1 MDQPTGQAY
10 DAWHSQMTESAVPW
24 QLDRPSSDS
33 FSMDF
38 SSAAIGSIGMTNS
51 QFSSCEGYR
60 SKREIQRSEDAY
72 YSVQFMIDGHENVSS
87 NEHRDVLS
95 PGDAYLWDSED
106 EFSFQ
111 TINQIDS
118 YSIRIPKFVF
128 SGQRGGVEPSQR
140 KANINKGVAAVLFQ
154 VVRSSFLNSGLMS
167 PSENHVAQDVITSL
181 VKTVFCASQAD
192 YRVEAPRKLLLQRVQ
207 NYIHN
212 NLEDYSLSVETVARA
227 QGISQRYLHSLFSDQ
242 ALTFSGYV
250 QHQRIESVKR
260 DLANQLDKS
269 TLTVIA
275 QRYGFQESSHFSRV
289 FKRATGITARDFRK
303 SKA

>member
-1 MDQPTGQAY
+1 
-10 DAWHSQMTESAVPW
+10 
-24 QLDRPSSDS
+24 
-33 FSMDF
+33 
-38 SSAAIGSIGMTNS
+38 
-51 QFSSCEGYR
+51 
-60 SKREIQRSEDAY
+60 
-72 YSVQFMIDGHENVSS
+72 MIDGHENVSS
-87 NEHRDVLS
+87 NEHRTVLS

-106 EFSFQ
+106 EFAFQ

-118 YSIRIPKFVF
+118 YSIRIPKLVF
-128 SGQRGGVEPSQR
+128 SGQTGEAEPSLR

-212 NLEDYSLSVETVARA
+212 NLEDSLLSVETVAKA
-227 QGISQRYLHSLFSDQ
+227 QGISKRNLHSLFSDQ

-250 QHQRIESVKR
+250 QHKRIENVKR
-260 DLANQLDKS
+260 DLANQRDKS